1 VARGSYLA
9 MTPRRTGEVLRRLGI
24 ETERL
29 GAIGRGIRLTKENL
43 ERIKVLALQQQ
54 GAQPE
59 AVLA

>member
-1 VARGSYLA
+1 